1 MVLFFRRSLDYAEKH
16 FEYTVITM
24 LHLVVFLGNPGEKY
38 QHNRHNAGW
47 ILAEALP
54 FFPILDWQKKFK
66 ALYANVDSA
75 RIAPPDDPST
85 GVPQAAL
92 PETRPE
98 KLHFI
103 KPQTYMNHSGEAVL
117 AAAMFYKVKLNEIV
131 VVHDEIELPFGT
143 LSLKFS
149 GGLGGHNGLRSM
161 KSCFGSADFWR
172 LRIGIGR
179 PDDRIPGKGGNIES
193 SRDAGIA
200 DWVLSDFTPA
210 EAEALVPV
218 YNAGAGLLLQALAA
232 EPEQL
237 MSQWVK
243 KDCLAITP
251 ETVI

>member
-1 MVLFFRRSLDYAEKH
+1 
-16 FEYTVITM
+16 M
-24 LHLVVFLGNPGEKY
+24 LHLVVFLGNPGAKY
-38 QHNRHNAGW
+38 EHNRHNAGW

-54 FFPILDWQKKFK
+54 FFPVLDWQKKFK

-75 RIAPPDDPST
+75 RISVPDDLP
-85 GVPQAAL
+85 PAAL
-92 PETRPE
+92 PETKPE

-103 KPQTYMNHSGEAVL
+103 KPQTYMNHSGEAAL
-117 AAAMFYKVKLNEIV
+117 AAAIFYKVKLDQII

-161 KSCFGSADFWR
+161 KTCFGSADFWR

-179 PDDRIPGKGGNIES
+179 PDDRIPGRGGNIES

-200 DWVLSDFTPA
+200 DWVLSDFTAA
-210 EAEALVPV
+210 EADALVPV
-218 YNAGAGLLLQALAA
+218 YNAGAGLLLQALAVG
-232 EPEQL
+232 PEHL

-243 KDCLAITP
+243 KNCLEEPP
-251 ETVI
+251 ETSI

>member
-1 MVLFFRRSLDYAEKH
+1 
-16 FEYTVITM
+16 M
-24 LHLVVFLGNPGEKY
+24 LHLVVFLGNPGAEY
-38 QHNRHNAGW
+38 EHSRHNAGW

-54 FFPILDWQKKFK
+54 FFPVLDWQKKFK

-75 RIAPPDDPST
+75 RISAPEDPL
-85 GVPQAAL
+85 AAGRPVSL
-92 PETRPE
+92 PETAPE

-103 KPQTYMNHSGEAVL
+103 KPQTYMNHSGESVL
-117 AAAMFYKVKLNEIV
+117 AAALFYKVKLNQII

-179 PDDRIPGKGGNIES
+179 PDDRIPGRGGNIES

-210 EAEALVPV
+210 ESAALVPV

-232 EPEQL
+232 EPEQI

-243 KDCLAITP
+243 KNCLAEEVIT
-251 ETVI
+251 ESIEITRSNEK

>member
-1 MVLFFRRSLDYAEKH
+1 MFLFYNKFVKLR
-16 FEYTVITM
+16 IIM

-38 QHNRHNAGW
+38 EHNRHNAGW

-54 FFPILDWQKKFK
+54 FFPVLDWQKKFK

-75 RIAPPDDPST
+75 RISLPDDPPT
-85 GVPQAAL
+85 GASPAVLPAAVPGKM
-92 PETRPE
+92 PE

-117 AAAMFYKVKLNEIV
+117 AAALFYKVKLNEII

-161 KSCFGSADFWR
+161 KSCFGSPDFWR

-179 PDDRIPGKGGNIES
+179 PDDRIPGRGGNPES

-232 EPEQL
+232 EPEQI

-243 KDCLAITP
+243 KNCLAEENNDI
-251 ETVI
+251 

>member
-1 MVLFFRRSLDYAEKH
+1 MFLFYHKFVKLG
-16 FEYTVITM
+16 VIM
-24 LHLVVFLGNPGEKY
+24 LHLVVFLGNPGAKY
-38 QHNRHNAGW
+38 EHNRHNAGW

-54 FFPILDWQKKFK
+54 FFSNLDWQKKFK
-66 ALYANVDSA
+66 ALYANIDGA
-75 RIAPPDDPST
+75 RITIPDDPST
-85 GVPQAAL
+85 AAS
-92 PETRPE
+92 PATMPE

-117 AAAMFYKVKLNEIV
+117 AAALFYKIKLNEII

-179 PDDRIPGKGGNIES
+179 PDDRIPGRGGSIENS
-193 SRDAGIA
+193 HTAGIA
-200 DWVLSDFTPA
+200 DWVLSDFTAA
-210 EAEALVPV
+210 EADALVPV

-232 EPEQL
+232 EPEHL

-243 KDCLAITP
+243 KNCLAAAP
-251 ETVI
+251 EPSV